1 MIHHIPQYC
10 IFLFTL
16 SFPFPLYFFLFF
28 HMTYFFIISS
38 IFPIKRAPANFRPLP
53 FSLSLSLSLSLS
65 KGYCRYIFLLVY
77 IHTLVQEV
85 PPDKGKMVLKTLHGY
100 KHSTSIF
107 DDFIHYEKRQEED
120 EGRRVPP
127 SQVSVSVF
135 WVRKIFTDL
144 DLRIRFRNPDP
155 THFLVI
161 VNKIF

>member
-1 MIHHIPQYC
+1 
-10 IFLFTL
+10 
-16 SFPFPLYFFLFF
+16 
-28 HMTYFFIISS
+28 
-38 IFPIKRAPANFRPLP
+38 
-53 FSLSLSLSLSLS
+53 
-65 KGYCRYIFLLVY
+65 VY

-135 WVRKIFTDL
+135 WVRKIFYGSGSS
-144 DLRIRFRNPDP
+144 DP
-155 THFLVI
+155 IPKSGSYPFPSDC
-161 VNKIF
+161 